1 MGSCAYSAIC
11 DVEDCDVHLC
21 AAAKHD
27 EALGPGDSQHA
38 PIATLWQFLPYD
50 NITSRVYDSW
60 WITQGFTTLGETWVL
75 SPEFRDA
82 SINHVFLGDISAW
95 MYNVLAGINYD
106 EAQPGFRHILITPH
120 FVEGLDWV
128 KGEYR
133 SVQGVIRSEWS
144 REDNRV
150 TLKVEIPDNTTATV
164 IACGKE
170 QQLGAGVHELRFRQD

>member
-1 MGSCAYSAIC
+1 
-11 DVEDCDVHLC
+11 
-21 AAAKHD
+21 
-27 EALGPGDSQHA
+27 
-38 PIATLWQFLPYD
+38 
-50 NITSRVYDSW
+50 
-60 WITQGFTTLGETWVL
+60 
-75 SPEFRDA
+75 
-82 SINHVFLGDISAW
+82 

-133 SVQGVIRSEWS
+133 SVQGMIRSEWS
-144 REDNRV
+144 REGNRV
-150 TLKVEIPDNTTATV
+150 MLKVEIPDNTTATV